1 MKKLSFVLLLLAA
14 TLSLSAQDVI
24 YKLSGDSILAKVEAV
39 TDEAIT
45 YHRFD
50 NPAGPVYTIS
60 VQNVASIRYANG
72 VVEKY
77 TAANSSLQYRSN
89 AAMAS
94 APAQNVQNVPQEKSN
109 VTYNVSV
116 NKNDPATR
124 SDYQKALTRSGNTYF
139 YGGNAMDKKAYIR
152 FLEANCPAAWQK
164 ANTGYKT
171 ATAGWCLLGI
181 GAAFE
186 VGGVIGVIATAGNM
200 VNNDSADPYATTNS
214 VLGLSALYYIG
225 GVSILASIP
234 TICVGY
240 AKMHNSVDVYN
251 VSCTTAQARP
261 YWSVQTS
268 RNGVGLAYNF

>member
-94 APAQNVQNVPQEKSN
+94 APAQNVQNVPQ
-109 VTYNVSV
+109 
-116 NKNDPATR
+116 
-124 SDYQKALTRSGNTYF
+124 
-139 YGGNAMDKKAYIR
+139 
-152 FLEANCPAAWQK
+152 
-164 ANTGYKT
+164 
-171 ATAGWCLLGI
+171 
-181 GAAFE
+181 
-186 VGGVIGVIATAGNM
+186 
-200 VNNDSADPYATTNS
+200 
-214 VLGLSALYYIG
+214 
-225 GVSILASIP
+225 
-234 TICVGY
+234 
-240 AKMHNSVDVYN
+240 
-251 VSCTTAQARP
+251 
-261 YWSVQTS
+261 
-268 RNGVGLAYNF
+268 

>member
-24 YKLSGDSILAKVEAV
+24 YKLSGDSILAKVETV

-89 AAMAS
+89 SAMAS
-94 APAQNVQNVPQEKSN
+94 APAQNIQNVPQEKNN

-139 YGGNAMDKKAYIR
+139 YGGDAMDKKAYLR
-152 FLEANCPAAWQK
+152 FLETNCPAAWQK

-171 ATAGWCLLGI
+171 LTAGWCLLGI
-181 GAAFE
+181 GVGLDLIGVAGVLAYAASDYVT
-186 VGGVIGVIATAGNM
+186 VGGVSGFATC
-200 VNNDSADPYATTNS
+200 
-214 VLGLSALYYIG
+214 YYIG
-225 GVSILASIP
+225 GLCEIACIP
-234 TICVGY
+234 TLIVGY

-268 RNGVGLAYNF
+268 RNGIGLAYNF